1 MPAATDILI
10 NVHVPTY
17 GRTTL
22 MLFCHVPYM
31 PHLCPAVE
39 FLSSGIN
46 FSFLGKRYFAMV
58 TDHMRE
64 LCTKASC
71 LHGHV
76 FWTLM
81 MMITL
86 VVEQV
91 QTAEML
97 LSHCFG
103 NGWELWVSMQ
113 YIR

>member
-1 MPAATDILI
+1 
-10 NVHVPTY
+10 
-17 GRTTL
+17 
-22 MLFCHVPYM
+22 
-31 PHLCPAVE
+31 
-39 FLSSGIN
+39 
-46 FSFLGKRYFAMV
+46 MV
-58 TDHMRE
+58 TDRMQE
-64 LCTKASC
+64 LCTTASC

-103 NGWELWVSMQ
+103 NGWELWVLYAVHNKDESVLLHHQ
-113 YIR
+113 FPL